1 MRDIEET
8 YPASV
13 SRYPLS
19 FSRSVSRKHGYSHNV
34 LSNGSREILMNDGKK
49 KMRRMERLFF
59 PVRKQFFFFFSLINT
74 PPVSRDKH
82 KLGETFFLEKELK
95 GGIIYTRFGRIEFTS
110 TSVRTFDLFPIP
122 ASINSFE
129 RWRQRLARAQRRGRK
144 EEEEEGRRSPNKPR
158 AVLATRRIRINQM
171 KFRLY

>member
-19 FSRSVSRKHGYSHNV
+19 FSRIAKTRLFSQCFVERIK
-34 LSNGSREILMNDGKK
+34 RDFDERWKEEDEKDGKTV
-49 KMRRMERLFF
+49 F
-59 PVRKQFFFFFSLINT
+59 PGTKTIFLFFSLINT

-95 GGIIYTRFGRIEFTS
+95 GGIIYTRFGRIEFTL